1 MLETRD
7 LTKVYDN
14 TILAVNKLNLKV
26 NPGEIYVVL
35 GANGAGKSTTI
46 SMLLNFIDPTSGT
59 ALVNDIE
66 IPKFPLEAKKHLAYV
81 SENVELYRN
90 FTARQNLE
98 FFAKL
103 GGRKKITREE
113 LDETLARVGLPE
125 DAFKR
130 RVKTFSKGMRQ
141 RLGIAIAIIKGADA
155 VLLDEPTSGLDPKGG
170 ADFLNL
176 LRELRSEGKAI
187 FMSTHDIFRAKEIAD
202 RIGILVGGNLV
213 RELTRPRNRSRGP
226 RTVIPPLRSRIRIGR
241 RGCIDAGFDVQT
253 GAQSISLVDTQF
265 SLSNE
270 LSAPMVTSG
279 GRTRLV
285 TI

>member
-14 TILAVNKLNLKV
+14 TILAVNELNLKIE
-26 NPGEIYVVL
+26 PGEIYVIL

-98 FFAKL
+98 FFTKL
-103 GGRKKITREE
+103 GGKTKVTRDE
-113 LDETLARVGLPE
+113 LDATLARVGLPGE
-125 DAFKR
+125 SFKR

-141 RLGIAIAIIKGADA
+141 RLGIAIAIMKGADA

-176 LRELRSEGKAI
+176 LRELKSEGKAI

-202 RIGILVGGNLV
+202 RIGILVQGSLV
-213 RELTRPRNRSRGP
+213 RELSRQE
-226 RTVIPPLRSRIRIGR
+226 IESEDLEALYLRYV
-241 RGCIDAGFDVQT
+241 AGYESEEEV
-253 GAQSISLVDTQF
+253 A
-265 SLSNE
+265 
-270 LSAPMVTSG
+270 
-279 GRTRLV
+279 
-285 TI
+285 

>member
-14 TILAVNKLNLKV
+14 TILAVNELNVKV
-26 NPGEIYVVL
+26 DAGEIYVVL

-98 FFAKL
+98 FFTKL
-103 GGRKKITREE
+103 GGKKKVTREE
-113 LDETLARVGLPE
+113 LDATLARVGLPE
-125 DAFKR
+125 ESFKR

-141 RLGIAIAIIKGADA
+141 RLGIAIAIMKGADA

-213 RELTRPRNRSRGP
+213 RELTRQEIE
-226 RTVIPPLRSRIRIGR
+226 TEDLEALYLRYV
-241 RGCIDAGFDVQT
+241 AGYESEEEV
-253 GAQSISLVDTQF
+253 A
-265 SLSNE
+265 
-270 LSAPMVTSG
+270 
-279 GRTRLV
+279 
-285 TI
+285 

>member
-14 TILAVNKLNLKV
+14 TIRAVNELNLKIER
-26 NPGEIYVVL
+26 GEIYVIL

-59 ALVNDIE
+59 AFVNDIE

-98 FFAKL
+98 FFTKL
-103 GGRKKITREE
+103 GGKKKVTRDE
-113 LDETLARVGLPE
+113 LDATLARVGLPE
-125 DAFKR
+125 ESFKR

-141 RLGIAIAIIKGADA
+141 RLGIAVAIMKGADA
-155 VLLDEPTSGLDPKGG
+155 ILLDEPTSGLDPKGG

-202 RIGILVGGNLV
+202 RLGILVSGNLV
-213 RELTRPRNRSRGP
+213 RELSRQEIE
-226 RTVIPPLRSRIRIGR
+226 TEDLEALYLRYV
-241 RGCIDAGFDVQT
+241 AGYESEEEV
-253 GAQSISLVDTQF
+253 A
-265 SLSNE
+265 
-270 LSAPMVTSG
+270 
-279 GRTRLV
+279 
-285 TI
+285 

>member
-7 LTKVYDN
+7 LTKVYNEDV
-14 TILAVNKLNLKV
+14 LAVNNLNLKV
-26 NPGEIYVVL
+26 DDGEIYVVL

-46 SMLLNFIDPTSGT
+46 SMLLNFIEPTSGT
-59 ALVNDIE
+59 ALVGDIE

-90 FTARQNLE
+90 FTARQNLS

-103 GGRKKITREE
+103 GGRKKVSNTE
-113 LDETLARVGLPE
+113 LDATLGRVGLPE
-125 DAFKR
+125 EAFTR

-141 RLGIAIAIIKGADA
+141 RLGIAIAIMKNAQA

-176 LRELRSEGKAI
+176 LRQLKAEEKAI

-202 RIGILVGGNLV
+202 RIGILVQGNLE
-213 RELTRPRNRSRGP
+213 RELTREEILKEDLEALYLHYVAGYEPEE
-226 RTVIPPLRSRIRIGR
+226 
-241 RGCIDAGFDVQT
+241 DAP
-253 GAQSISLVDTQF
+253 
-265 SLSNE
+265 E
-270 LSAPMVTSG
+270 
-279 GRTRLV
+279 
-285 TI
+285 

>member
-14 TILAVNKLNLKV
+14 TILAVNELNLKIE
-26 NPGEIYVVL
+26 PGEIYVIL

-98 FFAKL
+98 FFTKL
-103 GGRKKITREE
+103 GGKTKVTCDE
-113 LDETLARVGLPE
+113 LDATLARVGLPE
-125 DAFKR
+125 ESFKR

-141 RLGIAIAIIKGADA
+141 RLGIAIAIMKGADA

-176 LRELRSEGKAI
+176 LRELKSERKAI

-202 RIGILVGGNLV
+202 RIGILVQGSLV
-213 RELTRPRNRSRGP
+213 RELSRQE
-226 RTVIPPLRSRIRIGR
+226 IESEDLEALYLRYV
-241 RGCIDAGFDVQT
+241 AGYEPEEEV
-253 GAQSISLVDTQF
+253 A
-265 SLSNE
+265 
-270 LSAPMVTSG
+270 
-279 GRTRLV
+279 
-285 TI
+285 

>member
-14 TILAVNKLNLKV
+14 TIRAVNELNLKIER
-26 NPGEIYVVL
+26 GEIYVIL

-98 FFAKL
+98 FFTKL
-103 GGRKKITREE
+103 GGKKKVTRDE
-113 LDETLARVGLPE
+113 LDATLARVGLPE
-125 DAFKR
+125 ESFKR

-141 RLGIAIAIIKGADA
+141 RLGIAVAIMKGADA
-155 VLLDEPTSGLDPKGG
+155 ILLDEPTSGLDPKGG

-202 RIGILVGGNLV
+202 RLGILVSGNLV
-213 RELTRPRNRSRGP
+213 RELSRQE
-226 RTVIPPLRSRIRIGR
+226 IESEDLEALYLRYV
-241 RGCIDAGFDVQT
+241 AGYESEEEV
-253 GAQSISLVDTQF
+253 A
-265 SLSNE
+265 
-270 LSAPMVTSG
+270 
-279 GRTRLV
+279 
-285 TI
+285 

>member
-14 TILAVNKLNLKV
+14 TILAVNELNLKIE
-26 NPGEIYVVL
+26 PGEIYVIL

-98 FFAKL
+98 FFTKL
-103 GGRKKITREE
+103 GGKKKVTRDE
-113 LDETLARVGLPE
+113 LDATLARVGLPE
-125 DAFKR
+125 ESFKR

-141 RLGIAIAIIKGADA
+141 RLGIAIAIMKGADA

-176 LRELRSEGKAI
+176 LRELRSERKAI

-202 RIGILVGGNLV
+202 RIGILVQGSLV
-213 RELTRPRNRSRGP
+213 RELSRQE
-226 RTVIPPLRSRIRIGR
+226 IESEDLEALYLRYV
-241 RGCIDAGFDVQT
+241 AGYESEEEV
-253 GAQSISLVDTQF
+253 A
-265 SLSNE
+265 
-270 LSAPMVTSG
+270 
-279 GRTRLV
+279 
-285 TI
+285 

>member
-26 NPGEIYVVL
+26 EPGEIYVVL
-35 GANGAGKSTTI
+35 GANGAGKSTTNA
-46 SMLLNFIDPTSGT
+46 MLLNFIDPTSGT
-59 ALVNDIE
+59 ALVNNIE

-98 FFAKL
+98 FFTKL
-103 GGRKKITREE
+103 GGKKKVTRDE
-113 LDETLARVGLPE
+113 LDATLARVGLPE
-125 DAFKR
+125 ESFKR

-141 RLGIAIAIIKGADA
+141 RLGIAIAIMKGADA

-176 LRELRSEGKAI
+176 LA
-187 FMSTHDIFRAKEIAD
+187 
-202 RIGILVGGNLV
+202 
-213 RELTRPRNRSRGP
+213 
-226 RTVIPPLRSRIRIGR
+226 
-241 RGCIDAGFDVQT
+241 
-253 GAQSISLVDTQF
+253 
-265 SLSNE
+265 
-270 LSAPMVTSG
+270 
-279 GRTRLV
+279 
-285 TI
+285 

>member
-26 NPGEIYVVL
+26 EPGEIYVVL

-46 SMLLNFIDPTSGT
+46 AMLLNFIDPTSGT
-59 ALVNDIE
+59 ALVNNIE

-98 FFAKL
+98 FFTKL
-103 GGRKKITREE
+103 GGKKKVTRDE
-113 LDETLARVGLPE
+113 LDATLARVGLPE
-125 DAFKR
+125 ESFKR

-141 RLGIAIAIIKGADA
+141 RLGIAIAIMKGADA

-176 LRELRSEGKAI
+176 LRELKSEGKAI

-202 RIGILVGGNLV
+202 RIGILADGNLV
-213 RELTRPRNRSRGP
+213 RELSHQEIQTEDLEALY
-226 RTVIPPLRSRIRIGR
+226 LRYV
-241 RGCIDAGFDVQT
+241 AGYESEEEV
-253 GAQSISLVDTQF
+253 A
-265 SLSNE
+265 
-270 LSAPMVTSG
+270 
-279 GRTRLV
+279 
-285 TI
+285 

>member
-14 TILAVNKLNLKV
+14 TILAVNELNLKIE
-26 NPGEIYVVL
+26 PGEIYVIL

-90 FTARQNLE
+90 LTARQNLE
-98 FFAKL
+98 FFTKL
-103 GGRKKITREE
+103 GGKTKVTRDE
-113 LDETLARVGLPE
+113 LDATLARVGLPE
-125 DAFKR
+125 ESFKR

-141 RLGIAIAIIKGADA
+141 RLGIAIAIMKGADA

-176 LRELRSEGKAI
+176 LRELKSERKAI

-202 RIGILVGGNLV
+202 RIGILVQGSLV
-213 RELTRPRNRSRGP
+213 RELSRQE
-226 RTVIPPLRSRIRIGR
+226 IESEDLEALYLRYV
-241 RGCIDAGFDVQT
+241 AGYESEEEV
-253 GAQSISLVDTQF
+253 A
-265 SLSNE
+265 
-270 LSAPMVTSG
+270 
-279 GRTRLV
+279 
-285 TI
+285 

>member
-59 ALVNDIE
+59 AFVNDIE
-66 IPKFPLEAKKHLAYV
+66 IPRYPLEAKKHLAYV

-103 GGRKKITREE
+103 GGRKKVVRAE
-113 LDETLARVGLPE
+113 LDDTLARVGLPE
-125 DAFKR
+125 DTFKR
-130 RVKTFSKGMRQ
+130 RVKAFSKGMRQ
-141 RLGIAIAIIKGADA
+141 RLGIAIAIMKQASV

-170 ADFLNL
+170 AEFLDL
-176 LRELRSEGKAI
+176 LRQLRGEQKAI

-202 RIGILVGGNLV
+202 QIGILVKGNLV
-213 RELTRPRNRSRGP
+213 RELTRAEIEKENLEELYIRYVAGYGP
-226 RTVIPPLRSRIRIGR
+226 ESATV
-241 RGCIDAGFDVQT
+241 
-253 GAQSISLVDTQF
+253 
-265 SLSNE
+265 
-270 LSAPMVTSG
+270 
-279 GRTRLV
+279 
-285 TI
+285 

>member
-14 TILAVNKLNLKV
+14 TILAVNELNLKIE
-26 NPGEIYVVL
+26 PGEIYVIL

-98 FFAKL
+98 FFTKL
-103 GGRKKITREE
+103 GGKTKVTRDE
-113 LDETLARVGLPE
+113 LDATLARVGLPE
-125 DAFKR
+125 ESFKR

-141 RLGIAIAIIKGADA
+141 RLGIAIAIMKGADA

-176 LRELRSEGKAI
+176 LRELKSEGKAI

-202 RIGILVGGNLV
+202 RIGILVQGSLV
-213 RELTRPRNRSRGP
+213 RELSRQE
-226 RTVIPPLRSRIRIGR
+226 IESEDLEALYLRYV
-241 RGCIDAGFDVQT
+241 AGYESEEVV
-253 GAQSISLVDTQF
+253 A
-265 SLSNE
+265 
-270 LSAPMVTSG
+270 
-279 GRTRLV
+279 
-285 TI
+285 

>member
-1 MLETRD
+1 MLETRN

-14 TILAVNKLNLKV
+14 TILAVNKLNVKV
-26 NPGEIYVVL
+26 APGEIYVIL

-59 ALVNDIE
+59 ALINDIE

-90 FTARQNLE
+90 FTSRQNLE

-103 GGRKKITREE
+103 GGRKKVTSER

-176 LRELRSEGKAI
+176 LRDLRSEGKAI
-187 FMSTHDIFRAKEIAD
+187 FMSTHDIFRAREIAD
-202 RIGILVGGNLV
+202 KIGILVQGNLV
-213 RELTRPRNRSRGP
+213 RELTTRQEIEIQDLE
-226 RTVIPPLRSRIRIGR
+226 TLYLRYV
-241 RGCIDAGFDVQT
+241 AGYESEAEEV
-253 GAQSISLVDTQF
+253 A
-265 SLSNE
+265 
-270 LSAPMVTSG
+270 
-279 GRTRLV
+279 
-285 TI
+285 

>member
-14 TILAVNKLNLKV
+14 TILAVNKLNVKV
-26 NPGEIYVVL
+26 DAGEIYVVL

-59 ALVNDIE
+59 ALINDIE

-98 FFAKL
+98 FFTKL
-103 GGRKKITREE
+103 GGKKKVTREE
-113 LDETLARVGLPE
+113 LDATLARVGLPE
-125 DAFKR
+125 ESFKR

-141 RLGIAIAIIKGADA
+141 RLGIAIAIMKGADA

-176 LRELRSEGKAI
+176 LRELRREGKAI

-213 RELTRPRNRSRGP
+213 RELTRQEIE
-226 RTVIPPLRSRIRIGR
+226 TEDLEALYLRYV
-241 RGCIDAGFDVQT
+241 AGYESEEEV
-253 GAQSISLVDTQF
+253 A
-265 SLSNE
+265 
-270 LSAPMVTSG
+270 
-279 GRTRLV
+279 
-285 TI
+285 